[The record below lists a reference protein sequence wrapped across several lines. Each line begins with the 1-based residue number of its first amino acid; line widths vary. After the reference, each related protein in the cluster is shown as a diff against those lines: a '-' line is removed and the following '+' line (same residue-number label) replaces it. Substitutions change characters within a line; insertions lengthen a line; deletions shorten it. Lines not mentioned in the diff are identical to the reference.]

1 MFPSF
6 LLRLLMITAVTGS
19 YAVAAELPDINGA
32 TLTPPVEQ
40 FSTMPGALVT
50 EHALAAPQ
58 ASTAPSSVANVATS
72 DAEPQASTAPA
83 SDANA
88 AAADAEPQAPTAP
101 ASDADAAAA
110 QAAPAESEE
119 VRQNKVISAALQ
131 AIRQHQLTP
140 LSTDCLS
147 MSFVDNSD
155 DPESD
160 LIEVREN
167 RNNPA
172 CGGDPETAPHL
183 FFLKANKANG
193 TLQTDAGVEPDDF
206 YPLENPEQ
214 PAVAALTAEDFS
226 VQVNGVTLTLG
237 QVWNEDIMMSLP
249 PEQLPSQAASPDAV
263 ASDAETPDAQAAYR
277 YFQHRY
283 EALTLV
289 ASNENWQQKQR
300 SPDDNYLSEITLVN
314 PTLATQRGV
323 HVGMTIDEVERKYGP
338 GEADERNGESWLNWQ
353 LDDNLLTARISNG
366 LVTLIQLSNLQT
378 DRDALQ

>member
-19 YAVAAELPDINGA
+19 YAAAAELPDINGA
-32 TLTPPVEQ
+32 TLMPPVEQ
-40 FSTMPGALVT
+40 FSMMPGASVT
-50 EHALAAPQ
+50 ARVDAVPQ
-58 ASTAPSSVANVATS
+58 ASTAPSS
-72 DAEPQASTAPA
+72 DASVV
-83 SDANA
+83 
-88 AAADAEPQAPTAP
+88 AADAVPQAAP
-101 ASDADAAAA
+101 
-110 QAAPAESEE
+110 APAESEE

-183 FFLKANKANG
+183 FFLKANKADG

-206 YPLENPEQ
+206 YPLESREQ
-214 PAVAALTAEDFS
+214 PTVAALTAEDFS

-249 PEQLPSQAASPDAV
+249 PEHLPSQAASPDAV
-263 ASDAETPDAQAAYR
+263 ASDSETPDAQVSAPEASDVQAAWR

-314 PTLATQRGV
+314 PTLATPRGV
-323 HVGMTIDEVERKYGP
+323 RVGMTIDEMERKYGP

-353 LDDNLLTARISNG
+353 LDDNRLAARISNG
-366 LVTLIQLSNLQT
+366 LVTLIQLSDLQA
-378 DRDALQ
+378 DRDASQ

>member
-19 YAVAAELPDINGA
+19 YAAAAELPDINGA
-32 TLTPPVEQ
+32 TLTPPIE
-40 FSTMPGALVT
+40 
-50 EHALAAPQ
+50 
-58 ASTAPSSVANVATS
+58 
-72 DAEPQASTAPA
+72 
-83 SDANA
+83 
-88 AAADAEPQAPTAP
+88 
-101 ASDADAAAA
+101 
-110 QAAPAESEE
+110 APAESEE

-167 RNNPA
+167 RHNPA

-183 FFLKANKANG
+183 FFLKANKTDG

-206 YPLENPEQ
+206 YPLESREQ

-249 PEQLPSQAASPDAV
+249 PEHLPPQAASPDAQASEPETPDAQ
-263 ASDAETPDAQAAYR
+263 ASDLETPDAQAAYR

-283 EALTLV
+283 DALTLV

-300 SPDDNYLSEITLVN
+300 SPDDNYLSEITLIN

-353 LDDNLLTARISNG
+353 LDDNLLAARISNG
-366 LVTLIQLSNLQT
+366 LVTLIQLSNLQA
-378 DRDALQ
+378 DRDAPQ